1 MIKFIPIIFLKLFGI
16 VYSSAELNLRIGID
30 PSGIIREGSKAKISL
45 SAAGNLSPEDP
56 DLNIQG
62 GKFNLRKTGKGFEFM
77 RSNQGVTRVTTHT
90 YELSGE
96 PGKYRIK
103 GLFKSLNGTLY
114 ETETIDLQVREKTAQ
129 EKALDPQ
136 LIVKLAKNS
145 PFIGEPIL
153 AEITLLLQPGTRL
166 YSERNNIATL
176 SGEGVRV
183 NYIDGPKEAPP
194 KNNKRVIKFLYEI
207 ASLREGNLKLTAKY
221 NPLLQIPSSSGRRLI
236 DERFDLSSQ
245 SIPIKSRSLPDEGKP
260 DDFSGAIGAFSLDL
274 KADPLKLKVGEPI
287 AMKFTI
293 TGRGGFEFI
302 KSPTPTQTDGW
313 KLYDP
318 TRFDLKRGEG
328 TKPST
333 LIFSQNIVPEKF
345 HKELPTFRLTVFDS
359 NKEQYVTLIS
369 DNIPIQLEET
379 SYKKTTIA
387 KTSDSITTAP
397 KDGNKIVENN
407 SDILMIGNSLTPQW
421 SIGTTPAWKNRY
433 VWITHIILIL
443 LTITSAKFIKNRAQR
458 TPIYEGRTP
467 QQIINALKS
476 KNLSPIN
483 FYIDAYECYEKT
495 QPEIKN
501 NDIKLT
507 FENLSKKYEQ
517 IKYSGSNPVNLEL
530 PAKEEINTIIQE
542 LTKASK

>member
-1 MIKFIPIIFLKLFGI
+1 M
-16 VYSSAELNLRIGID
+16 
-30 PSGIIREGSKAKISL
+30 
-45 SAAGNLSPEDP
+45 
-56 DLNIQG
+56 
-62 GKFNLRKTGKGFEFM
+62 
-77 RSNQGVTRVTTHT
+77 
-90 YELSGE
+90 
-96 PGKYRIK
+96 
-103 GLFKSLNGTLY
+103 
-114 ETETIDLQVREKTAQ
+114 
-129 EKALDPQ
+129 
-136 LIVKLAKNS
+136 
-145 PFIGEPIL
+145 
-153 AEITLLLQPGTRL
+153 
-166 YSERNNIATL
+166 
-176 SGEGVRV
+176 
-183 NYIDGPKEAPP
+183 
-194 KNNKRVIKFLYEI
+194 
-207 ASLREGNLKLTAKY
+207 
-221 NPLLQIPSSSGRRLI
+221 
-236 DERFDLSSQ
+236 
-245 SIPIKSRSLPDEGKP
+245 
-260 DDFSGAIGAFSLDL
+260 
-274 KADPLKLKVGEPI
+274 
-287 AMKFTI
+287 
-293 TGRGGFEFI
+293 
-302 KSPTPTQTDGW
+302 
-313 KLYDP
+313 
-318 TRFDLKRGEG
+318 
-328 TKPST
+328 
-333 LIFSQNIVPEKF
+333 
-345 HKELPTFRLTVFDS
+345 PTFRLTVFDS

-379 SYKKTTIA
+379 SYKKTAIA

-483 FYIDAYECYEKT
+483 FYIDAYECYEKI